1 MFSKKDKREK
11 EQKPQDEFRRAM
23 FGGIRKED
31 VERALAVMEERNQ
44 GLESELAAAEQEA
57 HGLLDRVTAA
67 EGTLVTF
74 HATLEQMGTLLS
86 LAEERARQ
94 IEESAN
100 EEAAD
105 VRAGADARV
114 RDAEAEVAALVECK
128 QEALD
133 TLAALRS
140 SLPEVAPTPEPM
152 PELATP
158 RVTVADLIALEANSG
173 ISA

>member
-1 MFSKKDKREK
+1 MFSKKDKQEK
-11 EQKPQDEFRRAM
+11 EPKPQDEFRRAM

-31 VERALAVMEERNQ
+31 VERALAVLEQRNQ
-44 GLESELAAAEQEA
+44 GLETELAAAEQEA

-100 EEAAD
+100 AEAAV
-105 VRAGADARV
+105 VRAEADARV
-114 RDAEAEVAALVECK
+114 REAEAEVTALVDRK

-152 PELATP
+152 PEVATP